1 MKVVLFGATGMIG
14 QGVLRECLVADDVD
28 AVVSVVRRPSGVTHE
43 KLHEVVHE
51 DFSDFSSIPELVGAD
66 ACFYCLGISSVGMSE
81 AEYTRVTYDY
91 ALAAARALLV
101 ASPGLCLVFVSGAGT
116 DSSEKGRTMWARVKG
131 RTENA
136 LLALPFRSAAMF
148 RPGFIRPMHGVV
160 SRTWSY
166 RIMYALLAPLGW
178 LLPRVAPGIAT
189 TGEIVARAMLR
200 VARQGAPK
208 AVMESSDINAFA

>member
-91 ALAAARALLV
+91 ALAAARARPSLIVVLRRQDAVADAEPPRRGQIHEAARGFVGHDLLG
-101 ASPGLCLVFVSGAGT
+101 S
-116 DSSEKGRTMWARVKG
+116 
-131 RTENA
+131 
-136 LLALPFRSAAMF
+136 
-148 RPGFIRPMHGVV
+148 
-160 SRTWSY
+160 
-166 RIMYALLAPLGW
+166 
-178 LLPRVAPGIAT
+178 
-189 TGEIVARAMLR
+189 
-200 VARQGAPK
+200 
-208 AVMESSDINAFA
+208 